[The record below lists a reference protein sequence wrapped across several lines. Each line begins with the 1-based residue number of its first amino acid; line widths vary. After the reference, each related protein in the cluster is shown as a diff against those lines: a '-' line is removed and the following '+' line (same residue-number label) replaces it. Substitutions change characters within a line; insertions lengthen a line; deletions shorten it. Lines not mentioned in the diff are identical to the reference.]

1 MKRKTVLQKRVGI
14 RRRKCITSLVIA
26 VTVMPLYPHEI
37 NLVLLCKSIEPL
49 PEVRV
54 LKLVLT
60 SSPAVRAPRLNP
72 AEKKGIYEILGI

>member
-14 RRRKCITSLVIA
+14 RRRKRITSLVIA

-60 SSPAVRAPRLNP
+60 APPRMLAPGVDPAL
-72 AEKKGIYEILGI
+72 KKGVGKIL